1 MEMICQISADKEII
15 IPENYKMDKII
26 NIKRYICGRE
36 EFNFSDLYRKCSI
49 GKKLLPVNVF
59 LIEHKKRGNIL
70 INTGCSSLLK
80 KNPTSFAALLTKHR
94 LSFTKDDEICTQLL
108 KEGSDPLIIKK
119 VLLTQC
125 TPDCCGGLPMLPR
138 YELISTAQ
146 VMTVHWLA
154 DPSDGVMKSTL
165 AGEEIK
171 KTAAGLYKGTN
182 LIKDYFKWVFD
193 VFGDGTVLA
202 LDLSGYA
209 KAMAGFFLTEKNIFF
224 AADASIDMTAVEEGL
239 VPGDKLL
246 SRAFYPDDY
255 ISVLATL
262 RRLHK
267 EHPEIRFLF
276 SHSEEDI

>member
-1 MEMICQISADKEII
+1 
-15 IPENYKMDKII
+15 
-26 NIKRYICGRE
+26 
-36 EFNFSDLYRKCSI
+36 
-49 GKKLLPVNVF
+49 
-59 LIEHKKRGNIL
+59 
-70 INTGCSSLLK
+70 
-80 KNPTSFAALLTKHR
+80 
-94 LSFTKDDEICTQLL
+94 
-108 KEGSDPLIIKK
+108 
-119 VLLTQC
+119 
-125 TPDCCGGLPMLPR
+125 MLPK

-146 VMTVHWLA
+146 VLSVLWLA
-154 DPSDGVMKSTL
+154 YKDDGIMPSTL
-165 AGEEIK
+165 PPAEIK
-171 KTAAGLYKGTN
+171 KSAAGIFKGKSIMN
-182 LIKDYFKWVFD
+182 EYFKWVFD

-209 KAMAGFFLTEKNIFF
+209 KAKAGFFLTEKNIFF

-255 ISVLATL
+255 ISVIATL